1 MRATVS
7 SFRSAHMSLRNRIF
21 LSASAVFLVGF
32 IVLITVISMM
42 MRQSAENAG
51 REQVANVTLAIATEV
66 SKTVAEAQLAA
77 RASAD
82 ALEGLAQA
90 GVTDRGAYGA
100 VMQQLVSQNKQFV
113 GGGAILEPDVGGL
126 DADNK
131 GTGFN
136 DANGRFIPY
145 FYHKDGGVAF
155 DPLIFGGDSGSEE
168 WYDKPKQLKRDTVT
182 EPYLYPVNGV
192 DVLMATASSP
202 ILDKSG
208 KAIGGTTIDV
218 SLADLQKQIAATD
231 PYETGYLGLVSENG
245 IWVSHPDTSLLGKT
259 ADTDLVG
266 QLKGASNGLTLRSND
281 GFMEAIRAVNL
292 VNTDQKWYVV
302 MTVADSE
309 LLADADT
316 TRNIALLIALVIIAI
331 GTGLMWLLGNTIAN
345 PIMQLT
351 LRMRNLAAG
360 DVHSA
365 VNHTQRKDEIGEM
378 ANALGVF
385 VENAIERAKLQGES
399 EQAQLARVERQKSID
414 AMIAGFEDEVR
425 QALSQVAGNT
435 ERMERTA
442 GSLNAIAQATSGK
455 VSSVAASSETTQISV
470 QTVASAS
477 EELSASIAEIS
488 RQVDQTK
495 GVVSVAT
502 RAAAT
507 SNERVGSL
515 DSAAQ
520 KIGEVVS
527 LIQAIA
533 EQTNLLALNATI
545 EAARAGEA
553 GRGFAV
559 VAAEVKELA
568 NQTAKATEEIS
579 NQIGGIQTS
588 TREAVTSIQEIA
600 STMNEV
606 NQFTAT
612 IAEAISQQGEATREI
627 TYNVQKAAT
636 CTTDMSENVGNVMQS
651 AQETSMSASDVLS
664 VSQDVSRQAHVL
676 QSTIANFLSR
686 VRAA

>member
-1 MRATVS
+1 
-7 SFRSAHMSLRNRIF
+7 MSLRNRIF
-21 LSASAVFLVGF
+21 LSASAIFLIGF
-32 IVLITVISMM
+32 VILITVVSLM
-42 MRQSAENAG
+42 MRSTAEEAG
-51 REQVANVTLAIATEV
+51 REQVTDVTLAIASEV
-66 SKTVAEAQLAA
+66 SKDVAEAQLAA
-77 RASAD
+77 RGAGD
-82 ALEGLAQA
+82 ALEGLVQS
-90 GVTDRGAYGA
+90 GVTDRNAFGALLR
-100 VMQQLVSQNKQFV
+100 QLAAQNTQFV
-113 GGGAILEPDVGGL
+113 GYSAALEPDVAGL

-136 DANGRFIPY
+136 DANGRFTPY
-145 FYHKDGGVAF
+145 FYRKDGAVAF
-155 DPLIFGGDSGSEE
+155 DPLVFGGTSGSEE

-192 DVLMATASSP
+192 DVMMVTASSP
-202 ILDKSG
+202 ILDETG
-208 KAIGGTTIDV
+208 KAVGVTTVDM
-218 SLADLQKQIAATD
+218 SLADLQKMVGATD
-231 PYETGYLGLVSENG
+231 PYETGYLGLLSG
-245 IWVSHPDTSLLGKT
+245 SGLWVSHPDSSLLGKS
-259 ADTDLVG
+259 ADAALIKH
-266 QLKGASNGLTLRSND
+266 LKSTTSELAIKSED
-281 GFMEAIRAVNL
+281 GMVEAIRTVQL
-292 VNTDQKWYVV
+292 SNTDQKWYVV
-302 MTVADSE
+302 LTVEESE
-309 LLADADT
+309 LTAAADR
-316 TRNIALLIALVIIAI
+316 TRNIAMLLAVVIVAL
-331 GTGLMWLLGNTIAN
+331 GTGVMWLIGNAIAQ
-345 PIMQLT
+345 PIQQLT
-351 LRMRNLAAG
+351 GRMRQLADG
-360 DVHSA
+360 DVTTTVDHKD
-365 VNHTQRKDEIGEM
+365 RKDEIGMM

-385 VENAIERAKLQGES
+385 VDNAIERAKLQGES
-399 EQAQLARVERQKSID
+399 EAAQRARLERQKTIEELIRS
-414 AMIAGFEDEVR
+414 FEADVQ

-435 ERMERTA
+435 ERMEQTA
-442 GSLNAIAQATSGK
+442 NSLNAIAQATSGK
-455 VSSVAASSETTQISV
+455 VSSVASSSETTQISV

-507 SNERVGSL
+507 SNERVASL

-636 CTTDMSENVGNVMQS
+636 CTTDMTENVGNVMQS
-651 AQETSMSASDVLS
+651 AQETSMSASDVLH
-664 VSQDVSRQAHVL
+664 VSQDVSRQAHAL
-676 QSTIANFLSR
+676 QSTIANFLSG